1 MGVAWGSHEGGFGV
15 ALGWLCTPEYMAS
28 IWPCGGFGWLK
39 RSRFRVQGS
48 TFKVPC
54 SSPGDDL
61 HNLQPVA
68 CAKLALGEFRW
79 RHGFAVVL
87 HHHAARQEFL
97 RDQELLDRAGNR
109 VLNGLPVGDDVSAL
123 HNWRCAV
130 RGGCR
135 RHFAARPMVSYQIGR
150 RRQGV
155 LPKSPTHLKG
165 AVSSAPW
172 SLDIPDRLTRR
183 VGRR

>member
-1 MGVAWGSHEGGFGV
+1 M
-15 ALGWLCTPEYMAS
+15 PS

-87 HHHAARQEFL
+87 DDDAARQEILSNQKLFKRTREAGAHFL
-97 RDQELLDRAGNR
+97 C
-109 VLNGLPVGDDVSAL
+109 VGDDGWVVHADLRL
-123 HNWRCAV
+123 HRSSCERDIPIFPHRLIPKLANQV
-130 RGGCR
+130 
-135 RHFAARPMVSYQIGR
+135 RHFPRGALIGDLELAGGSAKTVLR
-150 RRQGV
+150 RGPLAGAQFNNLTSLGV
-155 LPKSPTHLKG
+155 
-165 AVSSAPW
+165 
-172 SLDIPDRLTRR
+172 
-183 VGRR
+183 